1 MNTFLII
8 LAIAVVVVVIYL
20 VVSKSDLASAVRAWF
35 TSGQKNAAGAVDSVK
50 ARTDAAQVAQD
61 TTVRKGRTT
70 LYSLK
75 IMLAE
80 SQTEIE
86 KVDGEIA
93 DDQNAMAM
101 AHKNGDKDTFVT
113 LVNELNRDTAYR
125 NQLVP
130 AHEQLVNQL
139 KTLEVGVDE
148 QADKAREIAIQS
160 RVMVA
165 QARVNDLTAGVNEAL
180 AGLNGNSAD
189 SHMEAA
195 RKILDKTHARA
206 VASADAAE
214 GLTPNERSQKKAQ
227 AYIKQAKTG
236 ADSIDANTLWD
247 KMSAGDTPAK

>member
-1 MNTFLII
+1 MNALIVV
-8 LAIAVVVVVIYL
+8 LVIAVVVVLYVFL
-20 VVSKSDLASAVRAWF
+20 SPDPFASAIRAKIP
-35 TSGQKNAAGAVDSVK
+35 GLQMKAANAIDSVE
-50 ARTDAAQVAQD
+50 ARTDAAQAAQES
-61 TTVRKGRTT
+61 TVRKGRTT

-93 DDQNAMAM
+93 DDQKAMAL

-125 NQLVP
+125 GQLVP

-148 QADKAREIAIQS
+148 QADKAREIAVQS

-206 VASADAAE
+206 IASADAAE

-236 ADSIDANTLWD
+236 ADSVDANALWD
-247 KMSAGDTPAK
+247 KMSAGDKPA